1 MTQQTPQPTGHASE
15 CAQFEAQLMAYLEH
29 DLDALAHDW
38 MYRHQVVC
46 VACSSMVR
54 EVEGLVRSAA
64 ALPVLAPTHDLWTG
78 IASRLDASVVPLHSA
93 ASAGSMPSSVA
104 SLMSRG
110 NGMRVRHL
118 AIAATVLVAVSSS
131 VTWRLAQWRVD
142 GAAITASRDDGAANV
157 AAIVPVVNADVT
169 YEREIAALRAI
180 VTERF
185 TELDS
190 TTVAELQRN
199 LAIIDAAI
207 ADSRTALEKDPNSRL
222 LAGTLDRALATKLAL
237 MRRVALL

>member
-1 MTQQTPQPTGHASE
+1 
-15 CAQFEAQLMAYLEH
+15 MAYLEH
-29 DLDALAHDW
+29 DLNALAHDW
-38 MYRHQVVC
+38 MHRHQALC
-46 VACSSMVR
+46 VACSSMVC

-64 ALPVLAPTHDLWTG
+64 ALPALAPTHDLWTG
-78 IASRLDASVVPLHSA
+78 IASRLDASVVPLHGA
-93 ASAGSMPSSVA
+93 VSAGSLP
-104 SLMSRG
+104 LDFG
-110 NGMRVRHL
+110 EPLPGMRSAGSFPSRRSGMRIRHL
-118 AIAATVLVAVSSS
+118 AIAAAVLVTVSSS
-131 VTWRLAQWRVD
+131 VTWQLARWRVD
-142 GAAITASRDDGAANV
+142 AAPIAASRDDSAANA

-185 TELDS
+185 AELDS

-199 LAIIDAAI
+199 LAIIDEAI

-222 LAGTLDRALATKLAL
+222 LAGSLDRALATKLAL

>member
-1 MTQQTPQPTGHASE
+1 
-15 CAQFEAQLMAYLEH
+15 MAYLEH
-29 DLDALAHDW
+29 DLDASAHDW
-38 MYRHQVVC
+38 MHRHQTLC
-46 VACSSMVR
+46 VACSSMMR
-54 EVEGLVRSAA
+54 EVEGLVGSAA

-78 IASRLDASVVPLHSA
+78 IASRLDASVVPLHGA
-93 ASAGSMPSSVA
+93 ASTGSMPSSA
-104 SLMSRG
+104 GSFPSRRS
-110 NGMRVRHL
+110 GMRIRHL

-131 VTWRLAQWRVD
+131 VTWRLARWRVD
-142 GAAITASRDDGAANV
+142 AAAITASREDSAAN
-157 AAIVPVVNADVT
+157 AAVIVPVVNADVT

-185 TELDS
+185 AELDS
-190 TTVAELQRN
+190 TTVAALQRN
-199 LAIIDAAI
+199 LAIIDEAI